1 LADTVYDRYPAW
13 SDDRYFG
20 KIAFAL
26 IFSAMSFNA
35 ALSFINAHVT
45 GVNAHFVE
53 LSEVFIIGTSIIL
66 GYRSFNLG
74 YLIFIAMIIYTLD
87 LTLFRAIVSP
97 EAGIDVKIVR
107 DFMIPFSFF
116 FLGLRISKLE
126 TADSIVFKATAL
138 VLCVALFEYF
148 FLPTYL
154 KIFEVIQYYIARG
167 TIQDTTHALEVSKG
181 LMVSGLRPA
190 TQGRALLPF
199 LGDHRVSSLFLEPNS
214 LGNYGCIVAMWVIVR
229 SRMTRQLYFW
239 SLMAAIAL
247 IILSDTRFDAGFLV
261 VGLLMIFLPSSVGT
275 RIAFILPIVAMSVL
289 VSLAI
294 TSGNSSDQIT
304 GLGLYPRLV
313 YSGHVLLDF
322 DLLNWLGTRV
332 SRLQTFDAGYAY
344 VISNAGVIGF
354 ALFWWV
360 FVSLKGS
367 NRYFYGF
374 RNASAAYFAILF
386 CIAESQLT
394 IKTAALHW
402 FLLGA
407 LSVATSSER
416 EVRSRSGPPGQIEL
430 VG

>member
-13 SDDRYFG
+13 SGDRHVG

-26 IFSAMSFNA
+26 ILSAMSFNA
-35 ALSFINAHVT
+35 ALSFINAHIA
-45 GVNAHFVE
+45 GVNARTVE
-53 LSEVFIIGTSIIL
+53 LSEVFIIGATIIL
-66 GYRSFNLG
+66 GYRVFNLG
-74 YLIFIAMIIYTLD
+74 YLIFVAMIIYTFN

-107 DFMIPFSFF
+107 DFMIPFAFF
-116 FLGLRISKLE
+116 FFGLRIAKLE
-126 TADSIVFKATAL
+126 TADSIVFMATA
-138 VLCVALFEYF
+138 VVFCVALFEYF

-167 TIQDTTHALEVSKG
+167 TIQDTAHALEVSKG

-190 TQGRALLPF
+190 SQGRALLPF

-214 LGNYGCIVAMWVIVR
+214 LGNYGCIVAMWAVVR

-239 SLMAAIAL
+239 SLTAAIAL
-247 IILSDTRFDAGFLV
+247 IILSDTRFDAAFLAI
-261 VGLLMIFLPSSVGT
+261 GILMIFLPSNIGT
-275 RIAFILPIVAMSVL
+275 PIAFVLPVIVMSLL

-294 TSGNSSDQIT
+294 ISGNPSDQVA

-313 YSGHVLLDF
+313 YSGHVILDF
-322 DLLNWLGTRV
+322 DFLNWLGVKV

-344 VISNAGVIGF
+344 VISNAGIIGF

-360 FVSLKGS
+360 FISLKGS
-367 NRYFYGF
+367 NRYFYAF

-402 FLLGA
+402 FLMGA
-407 LSVATSSER
+407 LSVSTSGGR
-416 EVRSRSGPPGQIEL
+416 DVRSPSRPEGQIEP